1 MDFELGEFGTGFNP
15 SVLDKRNDPEWKS
28 AREAVIKVM
37 KKMVEIGN
45 FSLERNADALL
56 CKLGTDKNIS
66 WPGERIPEGKFVLT
80 Y

>member
-1 MDFELGEFGTGFNP
+1 M
-15 SVLDKRNDPEWKS
+15 
-28 AREAVIKVM
+28 IKVM
-37 KKMVEIGN
+37 KKMVEICN
-45 FSLERNADALL
+45 FSLKRNADALL